1 MSKLDASST
10 VLRVNELNDPKRKKT
25 MKLGMEP
32 CIFHGSKNFRVFEM
46 YHEFLDILRI
56 LFLLGSS
63 ASKTKMNFGRER
75 SANSALFLSK
85 SASGSKIVE
94 IIDRR
99 HTVLLFLF
107 VRPSTIQHRT
117 AIFFHSIVQLLPLV
131 SQEQHLRLQIDPNGR
146 DANR

>member
-25 MKLGMEP
+25 MKLGMEW

-46 YHEFLDILRI
+46 CHKFLDILRI

-63 ASKTKMNFGRER
+63 ASKTKMNFGRE
-75 SANSALFLSK
+75 K
-85 SASGSKIVE
+85 
-94 IIDRR
+94 IDRR